1 MQNFI
6 INLQLFAGEKTEKA
20 TPHRKQEARKKG
32 QVVKSNE
39 IITVVL
45 LTLTFLVLKFW
56 LPYVMQDFRHLFYHV
71 LAYTKTEITVEIATI
86 LVIETLVVTA
96 KMAGPILLVAMIAG
110 FMANVLQIGF
120 LVTTESLKLDLNRLN
135 PLKGM
140 KRIFSQRAIAELFK
154 TILKTCLVGF
164 VAFYFLYQQ
173 IPRLAVMMDYTI
185 EQSLYTMG
193 ELTNTIIWRILA
205 VLIVIAIADYAF
217 QYYDYQ
223 KSLRMSKQEI
233 KEEFKTIEGDPHVK
247 AEIKARQRQMAS
259 RRMMQEV
266 PEATVVI
273 TNPTHFAI
281 AIKYNDSMSAPTLV
295 AKGKDYL
302 AQKIKELAI
311 EHDIVIVE
319 NRELARALYKEVEI
333 GMPIP
338 VELYKAVA
346 EVLAYVY
353 KLKGRI

>member
-1 MQNFI
+1 MQDYI

-32 QVVKSNE
+32 QVVKSHE
-39 IITVVL
+39 VITVVL
-45 LTLTFLVLKFW
+45 LTLTFLVLKSW
-56 LPYVMQDFRHLFYHV
+56 LPYVMEDFQKFFYHV
-71 LAYTKTEITVEIATI
+71 FAYTKTEITVEIATI
-86 LVIETLVVTA
+86 LVIETIVITA
-96 KMAGPILLVAMIAG
+96 KMAGPILLVAMVAG
-110 FMANVLQIGF
+110 YMANVLQIGF
-120 LVTTESLKLDLNRLN
+120 LVTTESLKFDLNRLN

-140 KRIFSQRAIAELFK
+140 KRILSLRSIAELLK

-164 VAFYFLYQQ
+164 VAFYSIYQQ
-173 IPRLAVMMDYTI
+173 LPQLAVMMDYSV

-193 ELTNTIIWRILA
+193 EITYTMIWRILA

-233 KEEFKTIEGDPHVK
+233 KEEFKTVEGDPHVK

-281 AIKYNDSMSAPTLV
+281 AIKYHDNMSAPTVV

>member
-1 MQNFI
+1 MQELI

-20 TPHRKQEARKKG
+20 TPHRKREARKKG

-39 IITVVL
+39 VITVVL
-45 LTLTFLVLKFW
+45 LTLTFLVLKTWIPF
-56 LPYVMQDFRHLFYHV
+56 VMQDFQQFFHHIF
-71 LAYTKTEITVEIATI
+71 AYTKTEITAEVATI
-86 LVIETLVVTA
+86 LVIETLVIIA
-96 KMAGPILLVAMIAG
+96 IIAGPILLVAMVAG
-110 FMANVLQIGF
+110 YAANVLQIGF
-120 LVTTESLKLDLNRLN
+120 LVTSESLKFDLNRLN
-135 PLKGM
+135 PLKGL
-140 KRIFSQRAIAELFK
+140 KRIFSLRAIVELLK

-173 IPRLAVMMDYTI
+173 LPQFAVMMDYTI
-185 EQSLYTMG
+185 AQSLYIMG
-193 ELTNTIIWRILA
+193 KITNTTVWRILA

-217 QYYDYQ
+217 QYYDYE

-247 AEIKARQRQMAS
+247 AEIKARQRQLAS

-273 TNPTHFAI
+273 TNPTHYAI
-281 AIKYNDSMSAPTLV
+281 ALKYNDSMSAPTLV

-319 NRELARALYKEVEI
+319 NKELARTLYREVEI

>member
-1 MQNFI
+1 VI
-6 INLQLFAGEKTEKA
+6 IA
-20 TPHRKQEARKKG
+20 
-32 QVVKSNE
+32 
-39 IITVVL
+39 II
-45 LTLTFLVLKFW
+45 
-56 LPYVMQDFRHLFYHV
+56 
-71 LAYTKTEITVEIATI
+71 
-86 LVIETLVVTA
+86 
-96 KMAGPILLVAMIAG
+96 AGPILLVAMVAG
-110 FMANVLQIGF
+110 YAANVLQIGF
-120 LVTTESLKLDLNRLN
+120 LVTSESLKFDLNRLN
-135 PLKGM
+135 PLKGL
-140 KRIFSQRAIAELFK
+140 KRIFSLRAIVELLK

-173 IPRLAVMMDYTI
+173 LPQFAVMMDYTI
-185 EQSLYTMG
+185 AQSLYIMG
-193 ELTNTIIWRILA
+193 KITNTTVWRILA

-217 QYYDYQ
+217 QYYDYE

-247 AEIKARQRQMAS
+247 AEIKARQRQLAS

-273 TNPTHFAI
+273 TNPTHYAI
-281 AIKYNDSMSAPTLV
+281 ALKYNDSMSAPTLV

-319 NRELARALYKEVEI
+319 NKELARTLYREVEI

>member
-1 MQNFI
+1 MQDFI

-20 TPHRKQEARKKG
+20 TPHRKREARKKG

-39 IITVVL
+39 VITVVL
-45 LTLTFLVLKFW
+45 LTLTFLVLKSW
-56 LPYVMQDFRHLFYHV
+56 IPYILEDFQSFFYH
-71 LAYTKTEITVEIATI
+71 AFTYTKTEITVEIATI
-86 LVIETLVVTA
+86 LVIETLVIVA
-96 KMAGPILLVAMIAG
+96 KMAGPILLVAMVAG
-110 FMANVLQIGF
+110 FAANVLQIGF
-120 LVTTESLKLDLNRLN
+120 LITTESLKFDLNRLN

-140 KRIFSQRAIAELFK
+140 KRIFSQRAIAELLK

-164 VAFYFLYQQ
+164 VAFYFLYEQL
-173 IPRLAVMMDYTI
+173 PRLAVMMDYSI

-193 ELTNTIIWRILA
+193 GITNTIIWRILA
-205 VLIVIAIADYAF
+205 VLMIIAIADYVF

-223 KSLRMSKQEI
+223 KSLKMSKQEI
-233 KEEFKTIEGDPHVK
+233 KDEYKTIEGDPHVR

-281 AIKYNDSMSAPTLV
+281 AIKYKDNMSAPTVV

-302 AQKIKELAI
+302 AQKIKELAK

-319 NRELARALYKEVEI
+319 NRELARTLYKEVEI
-333 GMPIP
+333 GMPVP